1 MEVVKSEKKLMIL
14 GIHLSGT
21 VKGFNVKSAINH
33 RTKGLGHMLCY
44 NQLE

>member
-14 GIHLSGT
+14 GIHLI
-21 VKGFNVKSAINH
+21 GFVRGFIVKSAINH

-44 NQLE
+44 DQLE